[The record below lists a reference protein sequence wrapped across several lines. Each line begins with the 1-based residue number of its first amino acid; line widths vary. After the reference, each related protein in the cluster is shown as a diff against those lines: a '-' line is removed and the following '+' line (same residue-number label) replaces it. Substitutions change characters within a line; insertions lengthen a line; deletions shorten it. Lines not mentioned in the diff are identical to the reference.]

1 MGTGDQVALFLPMSY
16 ILGANYDLYGIGKKK
31 AFVIRIAIFWSI
43 VNYVYVYVPIYAS
56 NGNLKHEN
64 LPLGTR
70 NKSYVKSKTT
80 QIAIELFYD
89 YLNNGDFCNGQLHL
103 DIITIEFQKKRKD
116 SYLARISVHLY
127 KVCFKAQLP
136 YLIARKMTTY
146 LHTAQNSTIQHM

>member
-1 MGTGDQVALFLPMSY
+1 MQFEW
-16 ILGANYDLYGIGKKK
+16 K
-31 AFVIRIAIFWSI
+31 ARLSSIFRSI
-43 VNYVYVYVPIYAS
+43 VKYVHVYVPIYAS

-80 QIAIELFYD
+80 QIAIEVFYD
-89 YLNNGDFCNGQLHL
+89 YLNNGDFCNGQLHF

-146 LHTAQNSTIQHM
+146 LHTAQNSTIQHMWDFA